1 MRRKK
6 NKTVGDVFNTLTEEQ
21 KEFLYLL
28 IDKAAESHSTNIID
42 EDDKKILDTFN
53 KEQKIIV
60 SAFINEAAKGN
71 L

>member
-21 KEFLYLL
+21 KEFVYLL
-28 IDKAAESHSTNIID
+28 IDKALKSHSTNIE
-42 EDDKKILDTFN
+42 EDDKKLLDTFN

-60 SAFINEAAKGN
+60 IAFINEAAKGE
-71 L
+71 